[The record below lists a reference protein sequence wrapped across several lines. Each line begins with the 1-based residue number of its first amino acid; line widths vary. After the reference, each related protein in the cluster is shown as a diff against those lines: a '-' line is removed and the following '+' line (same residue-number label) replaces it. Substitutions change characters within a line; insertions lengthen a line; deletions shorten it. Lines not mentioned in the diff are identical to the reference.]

1 MPSRCQACRW
11 ELSWLSSSANFA
23 ASPSFAERKSSQGQI
38 RRLQAAGDINSRPQA
53 KTQTGGIEG
62 LVSVASYSLERAQP
76 EAIGALED
84 LQAALDKQAILS
96 QHGHE
101 IGHRPQGH
109 EVEQFVEIAAA
120 LLAGK
125 KKFAEGLH
133 QLEGDANAGQAFER
147 IRTIAAIGVDDG
159 KRARQFGEL
168 LVVIDHDDLHAARR
182 GQL

>member
-1 MPSRCQACRW
+1 M
-11 ELSWLSSSANFA
+11 
-23 ASPSFAERKSSQGQI
+23 ERKSSQRQI
-38 RRLQAAGDINSRPQA
+38 RRLQAAGDIDPRPQA

-62 LVSVASYSLERAQP
+62 LVAGIGHPLERAQT
-76 EAIGALED
+76 EALGALED